1 MEVGSESQLIRPEK
15 TMKQEYFVVVL
26 AHSLRGRLRRI
37 HIPHH
42 MVYGILAL
50 ALLGCF
56 SVFGFVASY
65 ARMAWKV
72 ANYNALAREADGLRV
87 RYQSLQKVVS
97 QTNEQLASLQL
108 YAKEV
113 SVAYGIK
120 QKLEGPAD
128 ISAEGK
134 LVPTF
139 AESLQDYDFLRSS
152 NMLALPSRNSGRLRP
167 PGAQPSMWP
176 VQGLITGPF
185 GRRSDPFSDEG
196 AFHKGVD
203 ISVPSGSAVHVTADG
218 MVVQAEMVTG
228 GYGRLV
234 VVDHGGGIQTYYAHL
249 SRIYVHAGQEVRRG
263 DLLGAAGATGRVTA
277 PHLHYEVRVGGTP
290 MNPRRYLSAAAIYHE
305 TSRQD
310 FPF

>member
-1 MEVGSESQLIRPEK
+1 
-15 TMKQEYFVVVL
+15 MKQEYFVVVL

-37 HIPHH
+37 HIPHQA
-42 MVYGILAL
+42 VYAILAL

-139 AESLQDYDFLRSS
+139 AESVQDYDFLRTT
-152 NMLALPSRNSGRLRP
+152 NLLALPSRSSGMLRP
-167 PGAQPSMWP
+167 VGAQPSMWP
-176 VQGLITGPF
+176 VQGLITGPY
-185 GRRSDPFSDEG
+185 GKRSDPFSEEG

-203 ISVPSGSAVHVTADG
+203 ISVPSGTAVHVTADG
-218 MVVQAEMVTG
+218 MVMQAEMVTG

-263 DLLGAAGATGRVTA
+263 DLLGAAGSTGRVTA

-290 MNPRRYLSAAAIYHE
+290 MNPSRYLSTAAIYHQP
-305 TSRQD
+305 SRKD

>member
-1 MEVGSESQLIRPEK
+1 
-15 TMKQEYFVVVL
+15 MKQEYFVVVL
-26 AHSLRGRLRRI
+26 AHSLRGRLRRV
-37 HIPHH
+37 HIPHQA
-42 MVYGILAL
+42 VYAILAL

-56 SVFGFVASY
+56 SMFGFVASY

-72 ANYNALAREADGLRV
+72 ANYNALKQEADGLRA
-87 RYQSLQKVVS
+87 RYQSLQKVVG

-120 QKLEGPAD
+120 QKLDGPAD

-139 AESLQDYDFLRSS
+139 AESVQDYDFLRTT
-152 NMLALPSRNSGRLRP
+152 NLLALPTRNSGRLRP

-185 GRRSDPFSDEG
+185 GKRSDPFSDEG

-203 ISVPSGSAVHVTADG
+203 ISVPSGTAVHVTADG
-218 MVVQAEMVTG
+218 MVMQAEMVTG

-234 VVDHGGGIQTYYAHL
+234 VVDHGGGTQTYYAHL

-263 DLLGAAGATGRVTA
+263 DLMGAAGSTGRVTA

-290 MNPRRYLSAAAIYHE
+290 QNPRRYLSTAAIY
-305 TSRQD
+305 QAAPGKD

>member
-1 MEVGSESQLIRPEK
+1 
-15 TMKQEYFVVVL
+15 MKQQYFIVVV

-37 HIPHH
+37 NIPHQAI
-42 MVYGILAL
+42 YAILAL

-56 SVFGFVASY
+56 SVFGFLASY
-65 ARMAWKV
+65 TRMVWKV

-120 QKLEGPAD
+120 QKLEGPSD

-139 AESLQDYDFLRSS
+139 AESVQDYDFLRTT
-152 NMLALPSRNSGRLRP
+152 NLLALPSRKPGRLRP
-167 PGAQPSMWP
+167 MGAQPSMWP
-176 VQGLITGPF
+176 VQGLITGPY
-185 GRRSDPFSDEG
+185 GKRSDPFSDEG

-203 ISVPSGSAVHVTADG
+203 ISVPSGTAVHVTADG
-218 MVVQAEMVTG
+218 MVIQAEMVTG

-263 DLLGAAGATGRVTA
+263 DLVGAVGSTGRVTA

-290 MNPRRYLSAAAIYHE
+290 MNPRRYLSTAAIYQ
-305 TSRQD
+305 TPRKD

>member
-1 MEVGSESQLIRPEK
+1 
-15 TMKQEYFVVVL
+15 MKQEYFVVVL

-42 MVYGILAL
+42 MVYTILAL

-72 ANYNALAREADGLRV
+72 ANYNALKTEADGLRV

-139 AESLQDYDFLRSS
+139 AESVQDYDFLRTT
-152 NMLALPSRNSGRLRP
+152 NLLALPSRSSGMLRP
-167 PGAQPSMWP
+167 AGAQPSMWP

-185 GRRSDPFSDEG
+185 GKRSDPFSDEG

-203 ISVPSGSAVHVTADG
+203 ISVPSGTAVHVTADG
-218 MVVQAEMVTG
+218 MVIQAEMVTG

-263 DLLGAAGATGRVTA
+263 DLVGAAGSTGRVTA

-290 MNPRRYLSAAAIYHE
+290 MNPRRYLSSAAIYQ
-305 TSRQD
+305 TPGKD

>member
-1 MEVGSESQLIRPEK
+1 
-15 TMKQEYFVVVL
+15 MKQEYFVVVL

-37 HIPHH
+37 HIPHQA
-42 MVYGILAL
+42 VYAILAL

-72 ANYNALAREADGLRV
+72 ANYNALKREADGLRA
-87 RYQSLQKVVS
+87 RYQNLQQVVS

-139 AESLQDYDFLRSS
+139 AESVQDYDFLRST
-152 NMLALPSRNSGRLRP
+152 NLMALPSRNSGRLRP
-167 PGAQPSMWP
+167 PGAQPSIWP

-185 GRRSDPFSDEG
+185 GKRSDPFSDEG

-203 ISVPSGSAVHVTADG
+203 ISVPSGTAVHVTADG
-218 MVVQAEMVTG
+218 IVMQAEMVTG

-249 SRIYVHAGQEVRRG
+249 SRIYVHAGQEVRKG
-263 DLLGAAGATGRVTA
+263 DLLGAAGSSGRVTA

-290 MNPRRYLSAAAIYHE
+290 MNPSRYLSTAAIYHE

>member
-1 MEVGSESQLIRPEK
+1 
-15 TMKQEYFVVVL
+15 MKQEYFVVVL
-26 AHSLRGRLRRI
+26 AHSLRGRLRRV
-37 HIPHH
+37 HIPHQA
-42 MVYGILAL
+42 VYAILAL

-56 SVFGFVASY
+56 SMFGFVAIY

-72 ANYNALAREADGLRV
+72 ANYNALKQEADGLRA
-87 RYQSLQKVVS
+87 RYQSLQKVVG

-120 QKLEGPAD
+120 QKLDGPAD

-139 AESLQDYDFLRSS
+139 AESVQDYDFLRTT
-152 NMLALPSRNSGRLRP
+152 NLLALPTRNSGRLRP

-185 GRRSDPFSDEG
+185 GKRSDPFSDEG

-203 ISVPSGSAVHVTADG
+203 ISVPSGTAVHVTADG
-218 MVVQAEMVTG
+218 MVMQAEMVTG

-263 DLLGAAGATGRVTA
+263 DLMGAAGSTGRVTA

-290 MNPRRYLSAAAIYHE
+290 QNPRRYLSTAAIYQA
-305 TSRQD
+305 TPGKD

>member
-1 MEVGSESQLIRPEK
+1 
-15 TMKQEYFVVVL
+15 MKQEYFVVVL

-37 HIPHH
+37 HIPHQA
-42 MVYGILAL
+42 VYAILAL

-72 ANYNALAREADGLRV
+72 ANYNALKREADGLRV

-139 AESLQDYDFLRSS
+139 AESVQDYDFLRST
-152 NMLALPSRNSGRLRP
+152 NLLALPSRSSGLLRP
-167 PGAQPSMWP
+167 VGAQPSMWP

-185 GRRSDPFSDEG
+185 GKRSDPFSDEG

-203 ISVPSGSAVHVTADG
+203 ISVPSGTAVHVTADG
-218 MVVQAEMVTG
+218 MVMQAEMVTG

-234 VVDHGGGIQTYYAHL
+234 VVDHGGGTQTYYAHL

-263 DLLGAAGATGRVTA
+263 DVVAATGSTGRVTA
-277 PHLHYEVRVGGTP
+277 PHLHYEVRVAGTP
-290 MNPRRYLSAAAIYHE
+290 MNPRRYLSTAAIYQQAP
-305 TSRQD
+305 RKD

>member
-1 MEVGSESQLIRPEK
+1 
-15 TMKQEYFVVVL
+15 MKQEYFVVVL

-37 HIPHH
+37 HIPHQA
-42 MVYGILAL
+42 VYAILAL

-72 ANYNALAREADGLRV
+72 ANYNALKREADGLRV

-139 AESLQDYDFLRSS
+139 AESVQDYDFLRTT
-152 NMLALPSRNSGRLRP
+152 NLLALPSRSSGRLRP
-167 PGAQPSMWP
+167 AGRTAEHVAGAGPDYGTVRQAVGP
-176 VQGLITGPF
+176 VLG
-185 GRRSDPFSDEG
+185 GRR
-196 AFHKGVD
+196 
-203 ISVPSGSAVHVTADG
+203 VPQGRGHQRAQRHARCTSPRTA
-218 MVVQAEMVTG
+218 
-228 GYGRLV
+228 
-234 VVDHGGGIQTYYAHL
+234 
-249 SRIYVHAGQEVRRG
+249 S
-263 DLLGAAGATGRVTA
+263 
-277 PHLHYEVRVGGTP
+277 
-290 MNPRRYLSAAAIYHE
+290 
-305 TSRQD
+305 
-310 FPF
+310 

>member
-1 MEVGSESQLIRPEK
+1 
-15 TMKQEYFVVVL
+15 MKQEYFVVVL

-37 HIPHH
+37 HIPHQA
-42 MVYGILAL
+42 VYAILAL

-72 ANYNALAREADGLRV
+72 ANYNALKREADGLRV

-139 AESLQDYDFLRSS
+139 AESVQDYDFLRST
-152 NMLALPSRNSGRLRP
+152 NLLALPSRSSGLLRP
-167 PGAQPSMWP
+167 VGAQPSMWP

-185 GRRSDPFSDEG
+185 GKRSDPFSEEG

-203 ISVPSGSAVHVTADG
+203 ISVPSGTAVHVTADG
-218 MVVQAEMVTG
+218 MVMQAEMVTG

-263 DLLGAAGATGRVTA
+263 DLVGAAGSTGRVTA

-290 MNPRRYLSAAAIYHE
+290 RNPRLYLSTAAIYRG
-305 TSRQD
+305 TPRKD

>member
-1 MEVGSESQLIRPEK
+1 
-15 TMKQEYFVVVL
+15 MKQEYFVVVL
-26 AHSLRGRLRRI
+26 AHSLRGRLRRV
-37 HIPHH
+37 HIPHTA
-42 MVYGILAL
+42 VYVVLGL

-56 SVFGFVASY
+56 SAFGFVASY

-72 ANYNALAREADGLRV
+72 ANYNALKQEADGLRV
-87 RYQSLQKVVS
+87 RYQSLQKVVG

-139 AESLQDYDFLRSS
+139 AESVQDYDFLRTT
-152 NMLALPSRNSGRLRP
+152 NLLALPTRNSGRLRP

-185 GRRSDPFSDEG
+185 GKRSDPFSDEG

-203 ISVPSGSAVHVTADG
+203 ISVPSGTAVHVTADG
-218 MVVQAEMVTG
+218 MVIQAEMVTG

-234 VVDHGGGIQTYYAHL
+234 VVNHGGGIQTYYAHL

-263 DLLGAAGATGRVTA
+263 DLMGAAGSTGRVTA

-290 MNPRRYLSAAAIYHE
+290 QNPRRYLSTAAIYQA
-305 TSRQD
+305 TPRKD